1 MIKNIVFDFGG
12 VLLDWNP
19 RYLYRQYFKTEEEM
33 ENLFAKVGLYDWNA
47 TLDAGKPFAE
57 GVKELQDR
65 FPEYAK
71 EIQLFDD
78 EWRRTV
84 KGCFPESVALLKKL
98 KAGGLG
104 IYGLSNWSWE
114 KAEGLIKEYD
124 FFKLFDG
131 MVISGIEKVSKPDP
145 KIYQILLNRYHLQA
159 EECVFIDD
167 NAANIQAADALGFN
181 AIVFDDIHNV
191 TDKLKSL
198 IS

>member
-33 ENLFAKVGLYDWNA
+33 ENFLAKVGLYDWNA

-98 KAGGLG
+98 KSSGLR
-104 IYGLSNWSWE
+104 IYLFVLST
-114 KAEGLIKEYD
+114 
-124 FFKLFDG
+124 
-131 MVISGIEKVSKPDP
+131 
-145 KIYQILLNRYHLQA
+145 
-159 EECVFIDD
+159 
-167 NAANIQAADALGFN
+167 
-181 AIVFDDIHNV
+181 IVR
-191 TDKLKSL
+191 K
-198 IS
+198 

>member
-19 RYLYRQYFKTEEEM
+19 RYLYRHYFKSEGEM
-33 ENLFAKVGLYDWNA
+33 DNFFAKVGLHAWNA

-57 GVKELQDR
+57 GVRELQDR

-98 KAGGLG
+98 KASGLG

-124 FFKLFDG
+124 FFQLFDG
-131 MVISGIEKVSKPDP
+131 MVISGIEKVNKPDP
-145 KIYQILLNRYHLQA
+145 RIYHILLDRYNLKA

-181 AIVFDDIHNV
+181 AIIFDDIHNV

>member
-84 KGCFPESVALLKKL
+84 QGCFPESVALLKKL

-167 NAANIQAADALGFN
+167 NAANIQAAEALGFN

>member
-145 KIYQILLNRYHLQA
+145 KIYQILLNRYHLKA

-167 NAANIQAADALGFN
+167 NAANIQAADALGFY

>member
-19 RYLYRQYFKTEEEM
+19 RYLYRQYFKSEEEM
-33 ENLFAKVGLYDWNA
+33 ENFFDKVGLYDWNA

-98 KAGGLG
+98 KSSGLR

-131 MVISGIEKVSKPDP
+131 MVISGIEKVNKPDP
-145 KIYQILLNRYHLQA
+145 RIYQILLDRYHLKA

-181 AIVFDDIHNV
+181 VIIFDDIHNV

>member
-33 ENLFAKVGLYDWNA
+33 ENFFAKVGLYDWSA

>member
-33 ENLFAKVGLYDWNA
+33 ENFFAKVGLYDWNA

-84 KGCFPESVALLKKL
+84 KVCFPESVALLKKL

-124 FFKLFDG
+124 FFKLVDG
-131 MVISGIEKVSKPDP
+131 MVISGIEKVSKPGP
-145 KIYQILLNRYHLQA
+145 IIYQILLNRYHLQA

>member
-19 RYLYRQYFKTEEEM
+19 RYLYRQYFKLEEEM
-33 ENLFAKVGLYDWNA
+33 ENFFDKVGLYDWNA

-98 KAGGLG
+98 KSSGLR

-114 KAEGLIKEYD
+114 KAEGLIKEFD

-131 MVISGIEKVSKPDP
+131 MVISGIEKVNKPDP
-145 KIYQILLNRYHLQA
+145 RIYQILLDRYHLKA

-181 AIVFDDIHNV
+181 AIIFDDIHNV

>member
-1 MIKNIVFDFGG
+1 M
-12 VLLDWNP
+12 
-19 RYLYRQYFKTEEEM
+19 
-33 ENLFAKVGLYDWNA
+33 AC
-47 TLDAGKPFAE
+47 TLDAEKPFAE

>member
-33 ENLFAKVGLYDWNA
+33 ENFFAKVGLYDWNA

-145 KIYQILLNRYHLQA
+145 KIYQIILNRYHLQA

>member
-19 RYLYRQYFKTEEEM
+19 RYLYRHYFKTEEEM
-33 ENLFAKVGLYDWNA
+33 ENFFAKVGLYDWNA

>member
-33 ENLFAKVGLYDWNA
+33 ENFFAKVGLYDWSA

-145 KIYQILLNRYHLQA
+145 KIYQILLNRYHLKA

>member
-19 RYLYRQYFKTEEEM
+19 RYLYRQYFKSEEEM
-33 ENLFAKVGLYDWNA
+33 ENFFDKVGLYDWNA

-98 KAGGLG
+98 KSSGLR

-131 MVISGIEKVSKPDP
+131 MVISGIEKVNKPDP
-145 KIYQILLNRYHLQA
+145 RIYQILLGRYHLKA

-181 AIVFDDIHNV
+181 AIIFDDIHNV

>member
-167 NAANIQAADALGFN
+167 NAANIQAAEALGFN

>member
-19 RYLYRQYFKTEEEM
+19 RYLYRQYFKSEEEM
-33 ENLFAKVGLYDWNA
+33 ENFFDKVGLYDWNA

-98 KAGGLG
+98 KSSGLR

-131 MVISGIEKVSKPDP
+131 MVISGIEKVNKPDP
-145 KIYQILLNRYHLQA
+145 RIYQILLDRYHLKA

-181 AIVFDDIHNV
+181 AIIFDDIHNV